1 MANNPYPGQG
11 YPGQTQ
17 QSYSSQQQQQPVLAQ
32 PSAPQSPPAQKGSLG
47 PPSGPAKLLY
57 FGLVMMLVAFGV
69 KQILVNM
76 SLHSSGNLLEK
87 PKLTAKM
94 GVEIAEIDAALD
106 TIDTEIEDAEADAP
120 KPPKAKGD
128 DPPDSDA
135 MEAFSE
141 KSKKHE
147 EKIGKLKK
155 DRGKQDEDLEDKRKE
170 VRKKYRPMIREA
182 GRAETKAQAS
192 GLGNVQLTLL
202 FKLILDFLK
211 IGGAALCV
219 LSGLSISASEDQPMS
234 VKVYAAVIGGIAF
247 LAVVAGGVAALFG

>member
-17 QSYSSQQQQQPVLAQ
+17 QSYAPQPQPVPAQ
-32 PSAPQSPPAQKGSLG
+32 PSAPQAPPAQGGGGLG
-47 PPSGPAKLLY
+47 PPSGAAKMLY

-69 KQILVNM
+69 KQILVNL
-76 SLHSSGNLLEK
+76 SLNSSGNLLEK

-94 GVEIAEIDAALD
+94 GVEIAEIDTALD
-106 TIDTEIEDAEADAP
+106 EIDTEIEDAEADAP

-135 MEAFSE
+135 LEAFAE

-147 EKIGKLKK
+147 EKVGKLKK
-155 DRGKQDEDLEDKRKE
+155 DRAKQDEDLEDKRKE

-219 LSGLSISASEDQPMS
+219 LSGLSISANENEPMS

>member
-1 MANNPYPGQG
+1 M
-11 YPGQTQ
+11 
-17 QSYSSQQQQQPVLAQ
+17 
-32 PSAPQSPPAQKGSLG
+32 
-47 PPSGPAKLLY
+47 LY

-69 KQILVNM
+69 KQVLVNL

-87 PKLTAKM
+87 PKLSAKM
-94 GVEIAEIDAALD
+94 GVEIAEIDTALD
-106 TIDTEIEDAEADAP
+106 EIDTEIEDAEADAP
-120 KPPKAKGD
+120 KPPKAKGE

-135 MEAFSE
+135 LEAFAE
-141 KSKKHE
+141 KNKRHE

-155 DRGKQDEDLEDKRKE
+155 DRAKQDDELEDKRKE

-219 LSGLSISASEDQPMS
+219 LSGLSISASDEQPMS